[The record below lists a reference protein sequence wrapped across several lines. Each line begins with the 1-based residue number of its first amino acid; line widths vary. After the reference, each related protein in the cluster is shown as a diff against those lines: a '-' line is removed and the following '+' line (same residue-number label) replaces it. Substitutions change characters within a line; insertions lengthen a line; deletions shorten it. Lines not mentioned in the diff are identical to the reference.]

1 MKNNVKWIYSLFIS
15 HWLLLALCL
24 MCFGHFLR
32 GHSVASDS
40 LSVTEILERI
50 QRRYDVTDFEADFNQ
65 QSRLKAMDI
74 VDTAQGHVSFRPP
87 AMMRWHYKTPENYIL
102 IINTEKL
109 WIYWP
114 EENQVMVGKATD
126 YLGNT
131 GLAEFFA
138 EPTKLLNSFHIEQS
152 NGEFARKGLHALKL
166 TPKKMEPN
174 IDKAYLL
181 VAEETFDVVELITYN
196 TFGDETRIRF
206 SGLRFNL
213 GLDPSLFEF
222 KIPENADVLQLQTGD
237 QP

>member
-1 MKNNVKWIYSLFIS
+1 
-15 HWLLLALCL
+15 
-24 MCFGHFLR
+24 
-32 GHSVASDS
+32 
-40 LSVTEILERI
+40 
-50 QRRYDVTDFEADFNQ
+50 
-65 QSRLKAMDI
+65 
-74 VDTAQGHVSFRPP
+74 
-87 AMMRWHYKTPENYIL
+87 
-102 IINTEKL
+102 
-109 WIYWP
+109 
-114 EENQVMVGKATD
+114 
-126 YLGNT
+126 
-131 GLAEFFA
+131 
-138 EPTKLLNSFHIEQS
+138 KLLNSFHIEQS
-152 NGEFARKGLHALKL
+152 NGEFARKGLHTLKL